1 MAYAAG
7 IAAALYGEKASSG
20 TFFPNVI
27 YSNIGRRLMGENIYH
42 EFNILTEI
50 AGGLSVTLPFE
61 DDFLA
66 EETKKDLEKYIKRNP
81 KISYEDAHRCWRLIE
96 NIAASAM
103 ASWYQIAGVHGGGSP
118 IMETITLNLETD
130 YEAKKNIAKYLAGI
144 NKELNQSKELN
155 RKPVFQLN
163 NS

>member
-1 MAYAAG
+1 
-7 IAAALYGEKASSG
+7 
-20 TFFPNVI
+20 
-27 YSNIGRRLMGENIYH
+27 MGENIYH

-96 NIAASAM
+96 NIAAFAM

-144 NKELNQSKELN
+144 KKELDQSKELN